1 MGDQRFQAPPPTAD
15 FCWEGRLA
23 CCIVLLCIL
32 YTFMSLRVKAV
43 HGFHKHLSARGVSGS
58 FVFLATLLCTI
69 YTSMV
74 IWNYSI
80 WYRIRG
86 LYEHSL
92 TVPDESMADRVLPL
106 LRSLVPSNR
115 KEVCMFG
122 TQNILFFLR
131 CMRC

>member
-1 MGDQRFQAPPPTAD
+1 MSEQQFKAPPPTAD
-15 FCWEGRLA
+15 FCWEGRLV
-23 CCIVLLCIL
+23 CCIVMLCVL

-43 HGFHKHLSARGVSGS
+43 RGFYTPLSPRGVSGS

-122 TQNILFFLR
+122 TQKILFFLR